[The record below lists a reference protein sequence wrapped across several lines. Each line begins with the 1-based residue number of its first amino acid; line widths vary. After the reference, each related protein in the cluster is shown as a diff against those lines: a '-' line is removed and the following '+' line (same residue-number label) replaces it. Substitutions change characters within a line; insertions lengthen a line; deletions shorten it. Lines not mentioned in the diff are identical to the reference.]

1 MLRTLAIR
9 NFILVDQLEL
19 DLGSGFTV
27 LTGETGAGKSIVVD
41 ALNLV
46 LGGRGDAGVVR
57 AGAERA
63 ELSADFDLTRL
74 PEVQSWLAANDLAN
88 DSDAGERTLLLR
100 RVVDTQGRSRAYING
115 RPASLAQLREAGE
128 MLVDIHGQHAHQSLL
143 RPDAQRALLDAF
155 GGFSALSELVGQ
167 AWRAW
172 QKVRAQLELAQRDA
186 QGVAAEREML
196 QAKADDLR
204 GLKLGPDEWHALD
217 AAQRRLAHAATLIT
231 GAQEAVAAIDDEN
244 GALAQVN
251 AAMQRL
257 NGLAAY
263 DAGLADHLAS
273 LESARIQLQEAEHA
287 LRRYTERID
296 VDDAQL
302 KRVEERLSAIHE
314 MARKYRVQPDAL
326 PEHQAVTEARLAE
339 LSATL
344 DSDALAKAVREAE
357 DEYRLRARDLTA
369 KRNLAAS
376 DLSAQVTKKL
386 GTLAM
391 AGGQLQAHL
400 TPLDA
405 PASYG
410 MEQADFLVST
420 HPGQPLGVLSRVA
433 SGGELSR
440 LSLAIQVAF
449 ADVARVPVLIFDE
462 VDVGIGGGVAET
474 VGRLLQRIAKRR
486 QVLCVTHL
494 AQVAACADHHLAVS
508 KTGNARTV
516 RSEVQPLDDAQRI
529 EELARMLGGVEITA
543 KTRAHAKEMLVSSA
557 RAVR

>member
-9 NFILVDQLEL
+9 NFILVEQLEL
-19 DLGSGFTV
+19 DFGAGFTV
-27 LTGETGAGKSIVVD
+27 LTGETGAGKSILVD

-46 LGGRGDAGVVR
+46 LGGRGDASVVR
-57 AGAERA
+57 AGADRA
-63 ELSADFDLTRL
+63 ELSTEFDLARL
-74 PEVQSWLAANDLAN
+74 PEIHAWLRANDLAN
-88 DSDAGERTLLLR
+88 EESTLLLR
-100 RVVDTQGRSRAYING
+100 RVVDSQGRSRAYING
-115 RPASLAQLREAGE
+115 RLASLTQLREAGE

-186 QGVAAEREML
+186 QGIAAEREVL

-204 GLKLGPDEWHALD
+204 GLRLGPDEWHALD
-217 AAQRRLAHAATLIT
+217 AAQTRLAHAAALIN

-244 GALAQVN
+244 GALAQIN
-251 AAMQRL
+251 AAMQAL
-257 NGLAAY
+257 HGLATY
-263 DAGLADHLAS
+263 DAGLSEHLAS

-287 LRRYTERID
+287 LRRYAERID
-296 VDDAQL
+296 VDDTQL
-302 KRVEERLSAIHE
+302 KRIEERLGAIHD
-314 MARKYRVQPDAL
+314 MARKCRVQPDAL
-326 PEHQAVTEARLAE
+326 PELQTQTEARLAE

-369 KRNLAAS
+369 KRQLAAS
-376 DLSAQVTKKL
+376 DLSALVTKKL

-391 AGGQLQAHL
+391 AGGEFQARL

-440 LSLAIQVAF
+440 LSLAVQVAL

-474 VGRLLQRIAKRR
+474 VGRLLQRIGKRR

-494 AQVAACADHHLAVS
+494 AQVAACGDHHLAVS
-508 KTGNARTV
+508 KTGGARTV
-516 RSEVQPLDDAQRI
+516 RSEVQLLDDSQRI

-543 KTRAHAKEMLVSSA
+543 KTRAHAREMLASSA
-557 RAVR
+557 RAPRS